1 MPIRRPRSPK
11 PVLRHVA
18 FLETMASAPEQ
29 SPLHDGAYAT
39 LLTLRLFDHWMALGH
54 EMADPSVTAHR
65 MARESVASIEG
76 DAEMH
81 AALLSIL
88 NAIEALQEPDAQ
100 PVLPRV
106 YALGGL
112 IERRGFLANAGD
124 IYDTVAKHVDSTV
137 HLDLAFDA
145 HMRRGFCLRN
155 NGELDWADQAYSN
168 AATLATRD
176 KDRVRVIMAHLGRAK
191 VEWSRGNLPA
201 ADEAMEKLAAEAEQ
215 LEATRVQ
222 AMILHDR
229 AGVAHDRGDL
239 PRAIRFVYD
248 AFCRTSD
255 EFERDRV
262 LSDLASFLNVYGA
275 IDSATD
281 ALRALEITARTQ
293 DLRWNSQINLLA
305 LASRSANEVMFEHYR
320 RKLADAALPV
330 RYRIEFLHDLGMG
343 YVAFGNFAEARAAYS
358 DGLRLAEEGG
368 ANQWVFRFEEGL
380 NSLELAEREVG
391 TARTNRPEPKTA
403 PDDIAAALRDL
414 LSSVSAAAA

>member
-11 PVLRHVA
+11 PMLRHLA
-18 FLETMASAPEQ
+18 FLETMASAPER

-39 LLTLRLFDHWMALGH
+39 LLTLRLFDHWMKLGH

-65 MARESVASIEG
+65 VARESVAAIEG
-76 DAEMH
+76 DAEMR

-155 NGELDWADQAYSN
+155 NNELDWADQAYGN

-201 ADEAMEKLAAEAEQ
+201 ADAAMESLAAEAEQ
-215 LEATRVQ
+215 LEAHRVL

-229 AGVAHDRGDL
+229 SGVARDRGDL
-239 PRAIRFVYD
+239 PRAIRLVFD
-248 AFCRTSD
+248 AFRRTVD

-262 LSDLASFLNVYGA
+262 LSDLASFLNLYGA
-275 IDSATD
+275 LDSATD
-281 ALRALEITARTQ
+281 ALRTLEITGRTKDIQ
-293 DLRWNSQINLLA
+293 WAAQINLLS
-305 LASRSANEVMFEHYR
+305 LAARTGNEVMFEHYR
-320 RKLADAALPV
+320 RKLADAVLPA
-330 RYRIEFLHDLGMG
+330 RYRIDYLHDLGMG
-343 YVAFGNFAEARAAYS
+343 YVAFGDFADARATYS
-358 DGLRLAEEGG
+358 EGLRLAEESG
-368 ANQWVFRFEEGL
+368 ANQRVFGFEEGL
-380 NSLELAEREVG
+380 KSIELAEREVQ
-391 TARTNRPEPKTA
+391 AERTKRPEPKAA